1 MRSLKRKFLVKEFL
15 KEPRC
20 VVIKSVSSLMNGC
33 REELK
38 CVRMLLK
45 EIVIMAISVGIVIMR
60 RMRRLVQQLMKQPE
74 ELEDRTKEDRQLHL
88 EVR

>member
-1 MRSLKRKFLVKEFL
+1 MRSLRRKFLVREFL

-20 VVIKSVSSLMNGC
+20 AVIKNVSSLMNGC

-45 EIVIMAISVGIVIMR
+45 EIVITAISVGIVIMR
-60 RMRRLVQQLMKQPE
+60 RMRRLVQQLMKQLE
-74 ELEDRTKEDRQLHL
+74 EQEDRTKGDRQRHL